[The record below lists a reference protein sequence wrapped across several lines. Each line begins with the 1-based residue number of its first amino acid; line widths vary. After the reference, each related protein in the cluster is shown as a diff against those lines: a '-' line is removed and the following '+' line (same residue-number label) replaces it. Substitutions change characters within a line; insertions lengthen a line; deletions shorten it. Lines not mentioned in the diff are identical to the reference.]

1 MRIFHVLTATVFL
14 LGATVAGASAQSTRI
29 VALGDSLTAGHQ
41 LPASAALPSVLER
54 ELRARGWDVV
64 IENAGVSGDTA
75 AGGLER
81 LDWSVG
87 EGVRGVIVA
96 LGANDMLRG
105 QDPARTEASLS
116 EIVERLKRKGV
127 DVLLAGM
134 FAAPSLGEDYGKRFN
149 RIYRDLAE
157 KHGVLL
163 YPFLLE
169 GVAQQPKLN
178 FQDGIHPNAAGVEVM
193 ARGLLPTVEDFLA
206 RVSARRRG

>member
-1 MRIFHVLTATVFL
+1 VRLFHVLTSTAFL
-14 LGATVAGASAQSTRI
+14 LAASAAAASAQPTRI
-29 VALGDSLTAGHQ
+29 VALGDSLTAGYQ

-81 LDWSVG
+81 LDWSVAD
-87 EGVRGVIVA
+87 GVRGVILA

-105 QDPARTEASLS
+105 QDPSRTAASLN

-127 DVLLAGM
+127 DVMLAGM
-134 FAAPSLGEDYGKRFN
+134 YAAPSLGEEYGRRFN
-149 RIYRDLAE
+149 RIYREIADR
-157 KHGVLL
+157 HSVLL

-178 FQDGIHPNAAGVEVM
+178 LQDGIHPNAAGVEVM
-193 ARGLLPTVEDFLA
+193 ARGLIPTLEEFLA
-206 RVSARRRG
+206 RVSAKRR